1 MTNGHTV
8 VSDSEATESE
18 DEGANTLGFAIF
30 ALRDLKA
37 REEVVLGWEWDDG
50 SVVHKLPALVEMGDG
65 KRGEGPSKLT
75 CVSFFLN
82 LTHVSSRQ
90 LAGLPLTS
98 YTKSAVTY
106 SNLSASDVER
116 MEKDGEVDAWVMAL
130 PNGAC
135 KPFVDAVDR
144 GTKERKG
151 DGSIVV
157 DLSADYRFESGWTYG
172 LPGEH

>member
-1 MTNGHTV
+1 MNGVSNGHTV

-82 LTHVSSRQ
+82 LTHVSHSVVHH
-90 LAGLPLTS
+90 ANI
-98 YTKSAVTY
+98 
-106 SNLSASDVER
+106 SNRKPSPHHVER
-116 MEKDGEVDAWVMAL
+116 LRLQMQNIVHSIQSSFIKITCLLYSDLCKSGLNSTKCRLKFPSGYLLYIQASL
-130 PNGAC
+130 P
-135 KPFVDAVDR
+135 
-144 GTKERKG
+144 
-151 DGSIVV
+151 
-157 DLSADYRFESGWTYG
+157 
-172 LPGEH
+172 

>member
-1 MTNGHTV
+1 MNGVTNGHTV

-75 CVSFFLN
+75 CVSLFLN
-82 LTHVSSRQ
+82 LTYVSHSVVHHANISYRKPSPHHVERLRLQMQNIVHSIQSSFMTC
-90 LAGLPLTS
+90 ACG
-98 YTKSAVTY
+98 SAV
-106 SNLSASDVER
+106 
-116 MEKDGEVDAWVMAL
+116 KD
-130 PNGAC
+130 
-135 KPFVDAVDR
+135 
-144 GTKERKG
+144 
-151 DGSIVV
+151 
-157 DLSADYRFESGWTYG
+157 
-172 LPGEH
+172 